1 MHSPASKQRRKSR
14 QQAKARPASSAKT
27 ALPHSLEEPTYKSPS
42 ASKPAARA
50 RHSPFNCSDHW
61 DFSPLGLPLQE
72 HIRVISDNQARLFY
86 QSPMAQQFLT
96 YKNIS
101 PYQLRQTLHSS
112 QNSSKSRPAFALGE
126 RAGGATQRRLIDKYN
141 SLAADE
147 HEAGFGLEETPPQ
160 KSTFFKP
167 DSLVHAPLQPLAEG
181 APPKKALR
189 PTKEPGQALN
199 RGASFAGLKRTHS
212 EFAHAMGPAGL
223 ASCKEN
229 VHPNQ

>member
-27 ALPHSLEEPTYKSPS
+27 ALPPSLEEPTYKSPS
-42 ASKPAARA
+42 ASKPAART

-101 PYQLRQTLHSS
+101 PY
-112 QNSSKSRPAFALGE
+112 
-126 RAGGATQRRLIDKYN
+126 
-141 SLAADE
+141 
-147 HEAGFGLEETPPQ
+147 
-160 KSTFFKP
+160 
-167 DSLVHAPLQPLAEG
+167 
-181 APPKKALR
+181 
-189 PTKEPGQALN
+189 
-199 RGASFAGLKRTHS
+199 
-212 EFAHAMGPAGL
+212 
-223 ASCKEN
+223 
-229 VHPNQ
+229 